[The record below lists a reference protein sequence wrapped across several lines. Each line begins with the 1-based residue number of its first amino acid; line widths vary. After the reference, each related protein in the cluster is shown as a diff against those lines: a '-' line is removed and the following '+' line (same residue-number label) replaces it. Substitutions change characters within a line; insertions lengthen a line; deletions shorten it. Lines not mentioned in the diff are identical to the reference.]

1 MVKKINKNST
11 LITLVIVFGIISG
24 IFILGFYQKTFQLFG
39 LSTVQLKGGQM
50 KITSVFE
57 NNGQIPSK
65 YTCDGQD
72 LAPELTI
79 SDVPAAAKELVLI
92 VDDPDAPIGTFVHWV
107 LYNIPANTTKIDEKN
122 LPTGTKQGFSDFRRN
137 GWGGPCPPNGEHRYF
152 FKLYAIDKT
161 LDMPE
166 GASKSKIENAIK
178 GHIIEQAQLI
188 GLYKRK

>member
-1 MVKKINKNST
+1 MKKSILLT
-11 LITLVIVFGIISG
+11 IFIIVIIVFGVIYIKENSHSPLTIHNSSIKEG
-24 IFILGFYQKTFQLFG
+24 K
-39 LSTVQLKGGQM
+39 M
-50 KITSVFE
+50 KVTSDFE

-72 LAPELTI
+72 LAPELII
-79 SDVPAAAKELVLI
+79 SDVPAGTKELVLI

-107 LYNIPANTTKIDEKN
+107 LYNIPADTAKIDNKN
-122 LPTGTKQGFSDFRRN
+122 LPEGAKQGFSDFRRN

-152 FKLYAIDKT
+152 FKLYAIDTK
-161 LDMPE
+161 LELPE
-166 GASKSKIENAIK
+166 GANKAKIENAIK

>member
-1 MVKKINKNST
+1 MKK
-11 LITLVIVFGIISG
+11 LILLSGVAIVFLGLG
-24 IFILGFYQKTFQLFG
+24 VILKPKDVVEAKIKVGK
-39 LSTVQLKGGQM
+39 M

-72 LAPELTI
+72 LAPELNI
-79 SDVPAAAKELVLI
+79 SDVPEGTKELVLI

-107 LYNIPANTTKIDEKN
+107 LYNIPSSTTKIDEKN
-122 LPTGTKQGFSDFRRN
+122 LPSGVKQGFSDFRRN

-152 FKLYAIDKT
+152 FKLYALDKE

-166 GASKSKIENAIK
+166 GASKAKIENAIK
-178 GHIIEQAQLI
+178 GHVIEQAQLI
-188 GLYKRK
+188 GLYNRK

>member
-1 MVKKINKNST
+1 MVKNIKKNSI

-24 IFILGFYQKTFQLFG
+24 ILVSGFNKKTFQPLNR
-39 LSTVQLKGGQM
+39 SPVQPKGGQM

-79 SDVPAAAKELVLI
+79 SDIPTGTKELVLI
-92 VDDPDAPIGTFVHWV
+92 VDDPDAPVGTFVHWV
-107 LYNIPANTTKIDEKN
+107 LYNIPANTAKIDEKN
-122 LPTGTKQGFSDFRRN
+122 LPQGVKQGFSDFRRN

-152 FKLYAIDKT
+152 FKLYAINKT
-161 LDMPE
+161 LDLPE
-166 GASKSKIENAIK
+166 GASKSKVENAIK
-178 GHIIEQAQLI
+178 GHVIEQVQLI

>member
-1 MVKKINKNST
+1 MKKLVLLSIF
-11 LITLVIVFGIISG
+11 VIVFLGVG
-24 IFILGFYQKTFQLFG
+24 VILSKENADAKI
-39 LSTVQLKGGQM
+39 KGGKM

-72 LAPELTI
+72 LAPELMI
-79 SDVPAAAKELVLI
+79 SDVPEGAKELVLI

-107 LYNIPANTTKIDEKN
+107 LYNIPSNTTKIDNKN
-122 LPTGTKQGFSDFRRN
+122 LPKGAKQGFSDFRRN
-137 GWGGPCPPNGEHRYF
+137 SWGGPCPPYGEHRYF

-161 LDMPE
+161 LE
-166 GASKSKIENAIK
+166 LAVGAKKAQVENAIK
-178 GHIIEQAQLI
+178 GHVIEQAQLI

>member
-1 MVKKINKNST
+1 MKKLVLLT
-11 LITLVIVFGIISG
+11 FLIIVFLVFGVIVR
-24 IFILGFYQKTFQLFG
+24 KTFQPFNS
-39 LSTVQLKGGQM
+39 STVQPIGGKM

-72 LAPELTI
+72 LAPELMI
-79 SDVPAAAKELVLI
+79 SDVPEGTKELVLI

-107 LYNIPANTTKIDEKN
+107 LYNIPSNTTKIDNKN

-137 GWGGPCPPNGEHRYF
+137 GWGGPCPPSGEHRYF
-152 FKLYAIDKT
+152 FKLYALDKT
-161 LDMPE
+161 LDLAA
-166 GASKSKIENAIK
+166 GAKKAQVENAIK
-178 GHIIEQAQLI
+178 GHVIEQAQLI

>member
-1 MVKKINKNST
+1 MKKLALFTILIIVFLLFSDIYINKKNDLSLIIHNSP
-11 LITLVIVFGIISG
+11 S
-24 IFILGFYQKTFQLFG
+24 KE
-39 LSTVQLKGGQM
+39 GQM

-57 NNGQIPSK
+57 NNSQIPSK

-79 SDVPAAAKELVLI
+79 SDVPEGTKELVLI
-92 VDDPDAPIGTFVHWV
+92 VDDPDAPVGIFVHWV
-107 LYNIPANTTKIDEKN
+107 LYNIPTNTAKIEEKN
-122 LPTGTKQGFSDFRRN
+122 LPQGAKQGFSDFRRN
-137 GWGGPCPPNGEHRYF
+137 GWGGPCPPNGQHRYF

-166 GASKSKIENAIK
+166 GVNKAKIENAIK
-178 GHIIEQAQLI
+178 EHIIEQAQLI